1 MLAPPARSTQ
11 PGTGLG
17 SYQEVVS
24 EGGHTRSEDA
34 GHAAEAVALGL
45 FLRMAE
51 AAQAKKSVC
60 KALCKEK
67 RGG

>member
-1 MLAPPARSTQ
+1 MLAPSRSTQ
-11 PGTGLG
+11 AGTGLG

-24 EGGHTRSEDA
+24 ECSHTRSEDE

-45 FLRMAE
+45 FLRMVE
-51 AAQAKKSVC
+51 AAQARKSVC